1 MIALSRKTILIGL
14 CLAAVAGAGYWWAG
28 RYGDDASGGAG
39 KGKRL
44 GQEIPVRIA
53 VARAQ
58 DVPVTIDAIGTV
70 QALNTATIRTQVD
83 GRLVALRVTEGEDVK
98 KGEIVAEI
106 EPNLYQAQ
114 YDQAVAKKAQD
125 EANLANA
132 RIDLGRYEKLAA
144 SNYGSQQQYMTQKYL
159 VAQLEALV
167 KTDQAIIDSAKTTL
181 GYCKIASPIDGRVGI
196 RNVDVGNILHASDL
210 IGILNITQLKP
221 IYVVFVIPQEKLLSV
236 QNAVARGSKKVTAL
250 GPDNQT
256 EIDPGHPGEVT
267 AIDNQIDQATGTA
280 KIKATFANQSLRL
293 WPGQFVNVRMVVD
306 TLKNAVVVPA
316 TAIRPGPSGPYVYIL
331 TDGDL
336 AVTRNVKV
344 SQQDENLAVVASGL
358 KPGDTVLTSGFGRIS
373 DGAKVRVVSDEPPVA
388 SGAGEKQAQGDA
400 AANPGE
406 LTPPRG
412 ERERSR
418 EGGRGGNW
426 SSRSQQAGPARPGA
440 EQEAPAPPPP
450 SSKPEDSLKQSER
463 AQAARPPGRQ
473 NQR

>member
-14 CLAAVAGAGYWWAG
+14 CLAAVAGAAYWWSG
-28 RYGDDASGGAG
+28 RYGDDPSGHGEG
-39 KGKRL
+39 RSRRL
-44 GQEIPVRIA
+44 GQEIPVRVA

-98 KGEIVAEI
+98 RGEIVAEI

-132 RIDLGRYEKLAA
+132 RIDLVRYEKLAA

-167 KTDQAIIDSAKTTL
+167 KTDQALLDSAKITL

-210 IGILNITQLKP
+210 LGILNIAQLKP

-236 QNAVARGSKKVTAL
+236 QNALARGSKKVTAL

-256 EIDPGHPGEVT
+256 ELDPGNPGEVT
-267 AIDNQIDQATGTA
+267 AIDNQIDQQTGTA
-280 KIKATFANQSLRL
+280 KIKATFANQSLKL

-316 TAIRPGPSGPYVYIL
+316 TAIRPGPSGPYVYL
-331 TDGDL
+331 LADGE
-336 AVTRNVKV
+336 AITRNVKV
-344 SQQDENLAVVASGL
+344 GQQDENIAVIASGL
-358 KPGDTVLTSGFGRIS
+358 KGGDTVLTSGFGRLS
-373 DGAKVRVVSDEPPVA
+373 DGAKVRIVSDEPPVA
-388 SGAGEKQAQGDA
+388 EGAGDKARDEAG
-400 AANPGE
+400 ANAGA
-406 LTPPRG
+406 PPRG
-412 ERERSR
+412 ERRR
-418 EGGRGGNW
+418 NRDGR
-426 SSRSQQAGPARPGA
+426 AGASAPGPS
-440 EQEAPAPPPP
+440 EEAA
-450 SSKPEDSLKQSER
+450 
-463 AQAARPPGRQ
+463 AARSEPKTGAGQRAPETQGSPVGAGSPRQ
-473 NQR
+473 PSAP

>member
-1 MIALSRKTILIGL
+1 MIAISRKTILIGL
-14 CLAAVAGAGYWWAG
+14 CICAVAGAGYWWAG
-28 RYGDDASGGAG
+28 RYGDDASPGGGG

-44 GQEIPVRIA
+44 GQEVPVRRA
-53 VARAQ
+53 VARAE

-83 GRLVALRVTEGEDVK
+83 GRLTALHVTEGEDVR

-132 RIDLGRYEKLAA
+132 RIDLVRYEKLAA
-144 SNYGSQQQYMTQKYL
+144 SNYGSQQQFMTQKFL

-167 KTDQAIIDSAKTTL
+167 KTDQALIDSARTTL
-181 GYCKIASPIDGRVGI
+181 GYCKIPSPIEGRVGI
-196 RNVDVGNILHASDL
+196 RNVDVGNILHASDQL
-210 IGILNITQLKP
+210 GILNVTQLKP

-267 AIDNQIDQATGTA
+267 AIDNQIDQTTGTA

-316 TAIRPGPSGPYVYIL
+316 TAIRPGPSGPYVYLL
-331 TDGDL
+331 TNGDV
-336 AVTRNVKV
+336 AITKNVKV
-344 SQQDENLAVVASGL
+344 GQQDENIAVVASGL
-358 KPGDTVLTSGFGRIS
+358 KAGDTVLTSGFGRLA

-388 SGAGEKQAQGDA
+388 EAPGEKQASDNAGQNSGGLA
-400 AANPGE
+400 PA
-406 LTPPRG
+406 RG
-412 ERERSR
+412 ERRRHRESGGGANGISR
-418 EGGRGGNW
+418 GQEGGALRPDG
-426 SSRSQQAGPARPGA
+426 AGATAPA
-440 EQEAPAPPPP
+440 APPPLP
-450 SSKPEDSLKQSER
+450 KPEDNLKRSEP
-463 AQAARPPGRQ
+463 AQAAGPPRP
-473 NQR
+473 

>member
-1 MIALSRKTILIGL
+1 MIALSRKTILIAL
-14 CLAAVAGAGYWWAG
+14 CLTAAAGTAYWWTG
-28 RYGDDASGGAG
+28 RYGDDASTGGG

-53 VARAQ
+53 AARTQ

-106 EPNLYQAQ
+106 EPDLYQAQ

-132 RIDLGRYEKLAA
+132 RIDLVRYEKLAA
-144 SNYGSQQQYMTQKYL
+144 SNYGSQQQFMTQKYL

-167 KTDQAIIDSAKTTL
+167 KTDQALIDSAKTTL
-181 GYCKIASPIDGRVGI
+181 GYCKIPSPIDGRVGI
-196 RNVDVGNILHASDL
+196 RNVDVGNILHAADL
-210 IGILNITQLKP
+210 IGILNVTQLKP

-256 EIDPGHPGEVT
+256 ELDPGHPGELT

-316 TAIRPGPSGPYVYIL
+316 TAIRPGPSGPYVYVL
-331 TDGDL
+331 TDSDV
-336 AVTRNVKV
+336 AITRNVKV
-344 SQQDENLAVVASGL
+344 SQQDENIAVAASGL
-358 KPGDTVLTSGFGRIS
+358 KGGDTVLTSGFGRLS
-373 DGAKVRVVSDEPPVA
+373 DGAKVRVVSDEPSA
-388 SGAGEKQAQGDA
+388 AESGGEKQARDDA
-400 AANPGE
+400 GANSGAHA
-406 LTPPRG
+406 PPRG
-412 ERERSR
+412 EYRRNR
-418 EGGRGGNW
+418 EGHSGGNW
-426 SSRSQQAGPARPGA
+426 PRRGDRAQQESEAQPEGARNTTAPA
-440 EQEAPAPPPP
+440 APPPL
-450 SSKPEDSLKQSER
+450 KPDDSPKRSEP
-463 AQAARPPGRQ
+463 APAAGPPRQ
-473 NQR
+473 

>member
-1 MIALSRKTILIGL
+1 MIAISRKTILIGL
-14 CLAAVAGAGYWWAG
+14 CLAVVAGAGYWWTG
-28 RYGDDASGGAG
+28 RYGDDASGHGEG

-53 VARAQ
+53 LARTQ

-132 RIDLGRYEKLAA
+132 RIDLIRYEKLAA
-144 SNYGSQQQYMTQKYL
+144 SNYGSQQQFMTQKYL

-167 KTDQAIIDSAKTTL
+167 KTDQALIDSAKTTL
-181 GYCKIASPIDGRVGI
+181 GYCKIPSPIDGRVGI

-250 GPDNQT
+250 GADNQT

-267 AIDNQIDQATGTA
+267 AIDNQIDQSTGTA

-316 TAIRPGPSGPYVYIL
+316 TAIRPGPSGPYVYVL
-331 TDGDL
+331 TDGEV
-336 AVTRNVKV
+336 AITRNVKV

-358 KPGDTVLTSGFGRIS
+358 KAGDTVLTSGFGRLS
-373 DGAKVRVVSDEPPVA
+373 DGAKVRVVSDEPPVGE
-388 SGAGEKQAQGDA
+388 GAGDRQARDDA
-400 AANPGE
+400 GVNAGA
-406 LTPPRG
+406 LAPPRG
-412 ERERSR
+412 EHRHNRP
-418 EGGRGGNW
+418 GGPQDTAAPAAALGRPNE
-426 SSRSQQAGPARPGA
+426 SSRTSEPGPDAGQGFRETQRSPTPPLGGGAPRP
-440 EQEAPAPPPP
+440 
-450 SSKPEDSLKQSER
+450 
-463 AQAARPPGRQ
+463 
-473 NQR
+473 

>member
-14 CLAAVAGAGYWWAG
+14 CLAAVAGAAYWWTG
-28 RYGDDASGGAG
+28 RYGDDSSGHGEG
-39 KGKRL
+39 RSRRL
-44 GQEIPVRIA
+44 GQEIPVRVA

-159 VAQLEALV
+159 VAQIEALV
-167 KTDQAIIDSAKTTL
+167 KTDQALLDSAKTTL
-181 GYCKIASPIDGRVGI
+181 GYTKIPSPIDGRVGI

-210 IGILNITQLKP
+210 LGILNITQLKP

-250 GPDNQT
+250 GPDNQA
-256 EIDPGHPGEVT
+256 ELDPGNPGEVT
-267 AIDNQIDQATGTA
+267 AIDNQIDQSTGTA
-280 KIKATFANQSLRL
+280 KIKATFANQSLKL

-316 TAIRPGPSGPYVYIL
+316 TAIRPGPSGPYVYLL
-331 TDGDL
+331 TDGDV

-344 SQQDENLAVVASGL
+344 GQQDENLAVIASGL
-358 KPGDTVLTSGFGRIS
+358 KAGDTVLTSGFGRIS
-373 DGAKVRVVSDEPPVA
+373 DGAKVRIVSDEPPVA
-388 SGAGEKQAQGDA
+388 EGPGEKARNEAG
-400 AANPGE
+400 AN
-406 LTPPRG
+406 
-412 ERERSR
+412 
-418 EGGRGGNW
+418 
-426 SSRSQQAGPARPGA
+426 
-440 EQEAPAPPPP
+440 APAPAPAPAQQRGEHGRHRE
-450 SSKPEDSLKQSER
+450 S
-463 AQAARPPGRQ
+463 QAAPAGAGPPRKSSAP
-473 NQR
+473 

>member
-1 MIALSRKTILIGL
+1 MIAVSRKTILIGL
-14 CLAAVAGAGYWWAG
+14 CLAAVAGAAYWWTG
-28 RYGDDASGGAG
+28 RYGDDASTGGVG

-53 VARAQ
+53 VAQTQ

-106 EPNLYQAQ
+106 EPDLYQAQ

-132 RIDLGRYEKLAA
+132 RIDVVRYEKLAA
-144 SNYGSQQQYMTQKYL
+144 SNYGSQQQYVTQKYL

-167 KTDQAIIDSAKTTL
+167 KTDQALIDSAKTTL
-181 GYCKIASPIDGRVGI
+181 GYCKIPSPIDGRVGI

-221 IYVVFVIPQEKLLSV
+221 IYVVFVIPQEKLLAV
-236 QNAVARGSKKVTAL
+236 QTAVARGSKKVTAL

-256 EIDPGHPGEVT
+256 ELDPGHPGEVT
-267 AIDNQIDQATGTA
+267 AIDNQIDQTTGTA

-316 TAIRPGPSGPYVYIL
+316 TAIRPGPSGPYVYVL
-331 TDGDL
+331 SDGDV
-336 AVTRNVKV
+336 AITRNVKV
-344 SQQDENLAVVASGL
+344 SQQDENIAVAASGL
-358 KPGDTVLTSGFGRIS
+358 KAGDTVLTSGFGRLS

-388 SGAGEKQAQGDA
+388 EGAGEKLARDGA
-400 AANPGE
+400 GAGA
-406 LTPPRG
+406 LAPPRG
-412 ERERSR
+412 EHRRNR
-418 EGGRGGNW
+418 EGGNRLDRGD
-426 SSRSQQAGPARPGA
+426 RAQQGGEAQPEGARNATARALQP
-440 EQEAPAPPPP
+440 
-450 SSKPEDSLKQSER
+450 SLKPDDSPKRSEP
-463 AQAARPPGRQ
+463 AQAAGPPRK
-473 NQR
+473 

>member
-14 CLAAVAGAGYWWAG
+14 CLAAVAGAGYWWTG
-28 RYGDDASGGAG
+28 RYGDESSGERAG

-44 GQEIPVRIA
+44 GQEIPVRIV
-53 VARAQ
+53 VAREQ
-58 DVPVTIDAIGTV
+58 NVPVTIDAIGTV

-83 GRLVALRVTEGEDVK
+83 GRLVALRVTEGVDVK

-132 RIDLGRYEKLAA
+132 RIDLVRYEKLAA

-167 KTDQAIIDSAKTTL
+167 KTDQALLDSAKTTL

-196 RNVDVGNILHASDL
+196 RNVDVGNILRASDL
-210 IGILNITQLKP
+210 IGILNVTQLKP

-250 GPDNQT
+250 GSDNQT

-316 TAIRPGPSGPYVYIL
+316 TAIRPGPSGPYVYVL
-331 TDGDL
+331 TEGDL
-336 AVTRNVKV
+336 AITRNVKV
-344 SQQDENLAVVASGL
+344 SQQDENIAVVASGL
-358 KPGDTVLTSGFGRIS
+358 KAGDTVLTSGFGRLS
-373 DGAKVRVVSDEPPVA
+373 DGAKVRVVSDEPPV
-388 SGAGEKQAQGDA
+388 GEGGGEKQARDDA
-400 AANPGE
+400 GANPGA
-406 LTPPRG
+406 LAPPRG
-412 ERERSR
+412 GRRRNR
-418 EGGRGGNW
+418 EGGGGGNW
-426 SSRSQQAGPARPGA
+426 PGGGDGPQQGGETRVDGARNVTAPPSKPDDSPKRSEPAQGAGPPR
-440 EQEAPAPPPP
+440 
-450 SSKPEDSLKQSER
+450 R
-463 AQAARPPGRQ
+463 
-473 NQR
+473 